1 MNASEHRAR
10 ARGVLKGQWVAA
22 ILTTLVYLLCSYG
35 ITAASGAL
43 TSIPLLGWV
52 ISFVLIAVMG
62 VIGLGYNQYALNL
75 VDHKPAELKDIFSR
89 FDLLLPYLKVE
100 LVISGVAFGAV
111 LVVGLVGGLTIAL
124 LGDIGSILFFILMV
138 AFCVFAIMAS
148 FGIAIVNYVL
158 LENPGIGA
166 RAALRRS
173 WDLMKG
179 NKFRFFCLEFSFIGW
194 MILAG
199 FTFGIGSL
207 VLSPYMA
214 VASASFY
221 RELVPGVVNRSNAEN
236 DPESYE
242 TYENYSYDALPSGEN
257 PIIDDD
263 AGYTDFGSDSID
275 DSAIQTP
282 GF

>member
-62 VIGLGYNQYALNL
+62 VIVLGYDQYALNL

-100 LVISGVAFGAV
+100 LVISGIAFGAA